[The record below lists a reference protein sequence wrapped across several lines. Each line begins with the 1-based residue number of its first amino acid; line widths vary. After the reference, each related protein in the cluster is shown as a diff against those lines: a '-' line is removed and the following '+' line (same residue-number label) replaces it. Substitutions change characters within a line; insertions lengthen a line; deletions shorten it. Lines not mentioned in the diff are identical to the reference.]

1 MNVRR
6 LFAQVAAA
14 LVITATAVA
23 LVPSS
28 AQAAGPLHG
37 PSISKPVSLQYWHHH
52 RRHWHRRWHSGNHW
66 H

>member
-6 LFAQVAAA
+6 LIAQVAAA
-14 LVITATAVA
+14 LVITATALA

-28 AQAAGPLHG
+28 AQAMGSLHHG
-37 PSISKPVSLQYWHHH
+37 PSISKPVSLNYWHHH
-52 RRHWHRRWHSGNHW
+52 RRWHRRWHRGYW